1 MKRNLTWH
9 RKDYREDRF
18 RDGLILALV
27 HSGVCVCAQAE
38 TGEYLFVANMHQ
50 NWRFD
55 KETDPVDT
63 EIFGEDL
70 GQRLKLAKQRVL
82 ESRQTEEFEIHAA
95 NDGFFQIVVDLV
107 GDSSGALLILTTIRD
122 ISEERHREQVLKNL
136 LRELSHRSKN
146 LLAIV
151 LSLASQTA
159 RGQSD
164 LGSFLKIFRGR
175 IFSLSAS
182 QDLVTDMSWS
192 GARFHD
198 LVDNQVKKYFPED
211 TSRITVM
218 GDNPILSPNAAT
230 HVGLALHELIVNLAS
245 RDSESSSTV
254 SALVDCAVRRND
266 ENISEIHITWR
277 EIATSNAP
285 QPKFSNVFSEPM
297 LQRIIPTSVSGS
309 AQVEVEAGTV
319 RYSLVFPSSE
329 SRLN

>member
-1 MKRNLTWH
+1 VKRNLTWH

-38 TGEYLFVANMHQ
+38 SGEYLFVANMHKSWQ
-50 NWRFD
+50 FD
-55 KETDPVDT
+55 QDTDPVDT

-70 GQRLKLAKQRVL
+70 GQRLKLAKRRVL
-82 ESRQTEEFEIHAA
+82 ESKKTEEFEIHIAD
-95 NDGFFQIVVDLV
+95 DGFFQIVIDLV
-107 GDSSGALLILTTIRD
+107 GGAYGEPLILTMIKD

-164 LGSFLKIFRGR
+164 LASFLKIFRGR

-192 GARFHD
+192 GAGFHD
-198 LVDNQVKKYFPED
+198 LVENQVKKYFPDDVTRVKVKGED
-211 TSRITVM
+211 PVLT
-218 GDNPILSPNAAT
+218 PNAAT

-245 RDSESSSTV
+245 RDAQNGGAV
-254 SALVDCAVRRND
+254 SAVIDCWVLPNEEGVD
-266 ENISEIHITWR
+266 ETHITWR
-277 EIATSNAP
+277 ESANSGAL
-285 QPKFSNVFSEPM
+285 QPEFTNVFSEPM
-297 LQRIIPTSVSGS
+297 LQRIIPASVSGS
-309 AQVEVEAGTV
+309 AEIDMDGDTV
-319 RYSLVFPSSE
+319 SYSLVFPSAE
-329 SRLN
+329 NRFN

>member
-38 TGEYLFVANMHQ
+38 SGEYLFVANMHKP
-50 NWRFD
+50 WHFD
-55 KETDPVDT
+55 QDTDPVDT

-70 GQRLKLAKQRVL
+70 GQRLKLAKSRVL
-82 ESRQTEEFEIHAA
+82 ENRETEEFEVHLP
-95 NDGFFQIVVDLV
+95 DSGFYQIIIDFVA
-107 GDSSGALLILTTIRD
+107 SPYGAPLILTMIKD

-159 RGQSD
+159 REHSD
-164 LGSFLKIFRGR
+164 LGGFLKIFRGR

-192 GARFHD
+192 GAGFHD
-198 LVDNQVKKYFPED
+198 LVENQVKKYFPED
-211 TSRITVM
+211 ASRIKVK
-218 GDNPILSPNAAT
+218 GDDPVLTPNAAT

-245 RDSESSSTV
+245 RDAQNEGAV
-254 SALVDCAVRRND
+254 SAVIDCWVLPNKAGID
-266 ENISEIHITWR
+266 ETHITWR
-277 EIATSNAP
+277 ESAESGAI
-285 QPKFSNVFSEPM
+285 QPEFTNVFSEPM

-309 AQVEVEAGTV
+309 AEIEVDGGTV
-319 RYSLVFPSSE
+319 SYSLVFPSAENRHS
-329 SRLN
+329 